1 MVWSERERKRE
12 RERGHMGSRECEMGS
27 RVRMV
32 PERPMNS
39 PNAIFGIQL
48 SIVKVFFF
56 LRSNLPLSLCQWQL
70 LMLQRLRPYDIDMS
84 KEKNAISHKKI

>member
-1 MVWSERERKRE
+1 MSHKSGVANRRDFMVWSE

-56 LRSNLPLSLCQWQL
+56 
-70 LMLQRLRPYDIDMS
+70 
-84 KEKNAISHKKI
+84 

>member
-1 MVWSERERKRE
+1 
-12 RERGHMGSRECEMGS
+12 MGSRECEMGS

-56 LRSNLPLSLCQWQL
+56 FKIQFTTIIVS
-70 LMLQRLRPYDIDMS
+70 M
-84 KEKNAISHKKI
+84 AIINVTEITPI